1 MAKGMTLKQA
11 DVSRLGSTAKFFT
24 GRPIVIDGNTTF
36 VKDFYYHKG
45 RRVEV
50 KGCEMPLE
58 SVFHEISRVM
68 DESGIVI
75 AERLNPRAALISTG
89 KGKSKKLKKID
100 TNFVQELVTLGN
112 K

>member
-1 MAKGMTLKQA
+1 MGKGLMLKQS
-11 DVSRLGSTAKFFT
+11 DVERLGKQAKLFS
-24 GRPIVIDGNTTF
+24 GRPIVIDGNRTF
-36 VKDFYYHKG
+36 VKDFYYHNG

-50 KGCEMPLE
+50 TSCDMPLE
-58 SVFHEISRVM
+58 SVFHEISRVV

-89 KGKSKKLKKID
+89 KGKAKKLKEID
-100 TNFVQELVTLGN
+100 SKFVRELATLGS

>member
-1 MAKGMTLKQA
+1 M
-11 DVSRLGSTAKFFT
+11 
-24 GRPIVIDGNTTF
+24 TF

-58 SVFHEISRVM
+58 SVFTEISRVM

-75 AERLNPRAALISTG
+75 AERLNPRTALISTG
-89 KGKSKKLKKID
+89 KGKSKELKKID
-100 TNFVQELVTLGN
+100 TNFVKELATLGS